1 VSHSANHTDTGHTS
15 AFYQGRDAG
24 IRQERERI
32 IELLEP
38 LAQHSELC
46 ESGCYPED
54 CSAFAYEYAIGLIKG
69 EQK

>member
-1 VSHSANHTDTGHTS
+1 MNQISMSKLDFGGYMEA
-15 AFYQGRDAG
+15 
-24 IRQERERI
+24 IRLSERERI
-32 IELLEP
+32 IRVLQP

-46 ESGCYPED
+46 EGGCYPED

>member
-1 VSHSANHTDTGHTS
+1 MSELSS
-15 AFYQGRDAG
+15 KLFRDDPAAYYTELG
-24 IRQERERI
+24 KEVERKRI
-32 IELLEP
+32 IGLLEP

-46 ESGCYPED
+46 AGGCYPED